1 VAQTPDVRVRLSA
14 EGVDEV
20 VNAMR
25 RVQAEAKKTDG
36 VKALQGAFSDL
47 KSTLIGGLGIAAAVE
62 SLAELGK
69 KSFEN
74 IVNIGLL
81 SEKIGTSTEMLSV
94 LSLAAKDVGVSQ
106 EQLGNGLIKLAKAQD
121 QASQGSTK
129 QVDAFKRL
137 GISMQDVKSKDP
149 GQLFVQIADRMGTF
163 EGGAKKAA
171 IAQVLFGKSGSD
183 LIPVL
188 NELANGGF
196 QKVADKAHR
205 MGLAMSQDVV
215 DGAKRAHKALIDLG
229 NIAEG
234 VATQFLSGFAPAAAD
249 AMEQFGNAVAG
260 EGGESAIGGMKKLGE
275 YLGFLAKL
283 IVAVFVSAGQ
293 IIGSYIGG
301 IVEGVKHGIDQIKIL
316 GGGAI
321 TAISQYAQGDVV
333 GAAATIVNTAS
344 LSKQRGAVGFDTA
357 KSILTNLGGQLS
369 KNFSNLTTSSDPIGH
384 KPKAGGGTGDG
395 NLTAIA
401 KARLE
406 FLKAQADNELAI
418 MRTTNQLEGQENDR
432 VYRDGLVS
440 LQDYYDKRADLI
452 DAETDAEIKNL
463 QTKRDLIKKAPAD
476 DEAAQIKKQQEL
488 DAINAQITQKILER
502 DGKIA
507 ANEDARFN
515 AKKEHNLQE
524 IELQEK
530 IATAEGDRDQAAKL
544 ALDAE
549 ILKTEE
555 LLQKQGVAAEK
566 IKEILDA
573 VRSAGQGRVNFDI
586 SSQQG
591 SRANNDLDLAKREIQ
606 RQADTGQING
616 LQAEAQILALEKDRI
631 TTLRAI
637 GKSLTDNAAKSK
649 DPALIQQA
657 KDFNAAVD
665 DIEASTNRVG
675 IALAQM
681 KNELAG
687 EAKQAFTTFFVD
699 ASTGA
704 KSFSQAFSDMAK
716 SFEQSIAKMI
726 AQLIE
731 LYLEML
737 LVHLLTPN
745 ATEDTGGGAV
755 DMTGGLPGV
764 SAFDSGG
771 YTGDGGKFQPAGIV
785 HRGEFVSDQ
794 ETTRRYRPLL
804 EMMHSGSMRGIRSSG
819 GGSYAGGGY
828 VGGGGAP
835 VQVNIDTQGQ
845 PASQTQRQGPDGRA
859 IIDVVIGQ
867 VAADIASGGKVH
879 RAIENTYGVRR
890 AGVKRV

>member
-1 VAQTPDVRVRLSA
+1 VANTPDVRVRLSA

-36 VKALQGAFSDL
+36 VKAMQAAFSDL

-62 SLAELGK
+62 GLVGLGK
-69 KSFEN
+69 KAIEN
-74 IVNIGLL
+74 AVNIAHMQ
-81 SEKIGTSTEMLSV
+81 EKLGASAEMLSV
-94 LSLAAKDVGVSQ
+94 LSVAAEDAGVSQ
-106 EQLGNGLIKLAKAQD
+106 EDLGTGLQRLAKSMDGAAQGVSKP
-121 QASQGSTK
+121 Q
-129 QVDAFKRL
+129 DAFRRL
-137 GISMQDVKSKDP
+137 GISMQDVRSKDP
-149 GQLFVQIADRMGTF
+149 AQMFVLLSDKLANVQSGTQR
-163 EGGAKKAA
+163 AA
-171 IAQVLFGKSGSD
+171 IAQDLLGRSGAN
-183 LIPVL
+183 LIPVM
-188 NELANGGF
+188 EKLADGGF
-196 QKVADKAHR
+196 DKVRDKAQR
-205 MGLAMSQDVV
+205 MGLLLNDDVV
-215 DGAKRAHKALIDLG
+215 KSVKSMHAALIDLQH
-229 NIAEG
+229 IAEG

-249 AMEQFGNAVAG
+249 AMEQFGNAVTG
-260 EGGESAIGGMKKLGE
+260 DGGESALGGMKLLGG
-275 YLGFLAKL
+275 YIGFLGKL
-283 IVAVFVSAGQ
+283 IVAVFISAGQ
-293 IIGSYIGG
+293 IIGSTIGA
-301 IVEGVKHGIDQIKIL
+301 IVEGAVTAFSVLKTLGVGAFEAIKAAS
-316 GGGAI
+316 GGDIVGAGLAI
-321 TAISQYAQGDVV
+321 TTAVKGATGKAYEGGQTQLDIFKGLGQQLENNFANLNKTSAPIGGPDPD
-333 GAAATIVNTAS
+333 AAARLAAS
-344 LSKQRGAVGFDTA
+344 
-357 KSILTNLGGQLS
+357 
-369 KNFSNLTTSSDPIGH
+369 
-384 KPKAGGGTGDG
+384 KA
-395 NLTAIA
+395 LA
-401 KARLE
+401 KARLD

-573 VRSAGQGRVNFDI
+573 VRSAGQGRVTFDI

-665 DIEASTNRVG
+665 DIEASTKRVG
-675 IALAQM
+675 IALGQM

-704 KSFSQAFSDMAK
+704 KSFSQAFSDLAK

-745 ATEDTGGGAV
+745 APSGGGTNPANV
-755 DMTGGLPGV
+755 TGDVPAFGPK
-764 SAFDSGG
+764 FDSGG
-771 YTGDGGKFQPAGIV
+771 YTGDGGKYQAAGIV